1 MDRVIRDD
9 QDSPIVI
16 IGAGPCG
23 LAAARELD
31 RLGNPNWV
39 LLERAEAAGGLAAS
53 VRDGAG
59 FTWDL
64 GGHVVFSHFREFDA
78 VLREAM
84 GDDLLHHERSSYV
97 RFRNRWIPYP
107 FQNNLH
113 RLPQPVL
120 QECLDGLRDAQQQR
134 SSMSAPPNFAEWMPQ
149 VFGEGI
155 TRHFMRPYNLKVW
168 ATPLEMMSAAW
179 MAERV
184 AVVDYEHVLANTRQG
199 VDDTA
204 WGPNNR
210 FAFPRSGGTGEIF
223 RRVAEPLRNRIRYRS
238 PVVRVDPR
246 SRRVTV
252 ADGTALGYSALIS
265 TMPLDLLLTALTDV
279 PANVRDAG
287 GDLEHN
293 GVMMVGVGYEQPLSD
308 DKSWMYYPGADVP
321 FYRATNFAK
330 YAAANVPDSDV
341 GRYCSYMTE
350 TAYSPHKRI
359 DRSGLEDAVERG
371 LRTSGTVEG
380 TPRVASIHVEDIDYA
395 YPVPTTGRD
404 AALALI
410 QPWLTDQGIYSRG
423 RFGSWRYEHG
433 NMDHA
438 MKMGIDVAGK
448 VVAGTPETL
457 EP

>member
-1 MDRVIRDD
+1 MIRNDED
-9 QDSPIVI
+9 APIVI

-23 LAAARELD
+23 LASARELD
-31 RLGNPNWV
+31 RLGRPNWV
-39 LLERAEAAGGLAAS
+39 LLERADAAGGLAAS

-78 VLREAM
+78 VLHEAM
-84 GDDLLHHERSSYV
+84 RDDLLHHERSSYV
-97 RFRNRWIPYP
+97 RFRDRWVPYP
-107 FQNNLH
+107 FQRNLH

-120 QECLDGLRDAQQQR
+120 RECLDGLRDAQRQR
-134 SSMSAPPNFAEWMPQ
+134 GEMYTPANFAEWMLQ
-149 VFGEGI
+149 AFGEGI

-168 ATPLEMMSAAW
+168 ATPLELMSAAW

-184 AVVDYEHVLANTRQG
+184 AVVDYERVLANAQQG
-199 VDDTA
+199 VDDSA
-204 WGPNNR
+204 WGPNNC

-223 RRVAEPLRNRIRYRS
+223 RRVAEPLSGRIRYQA

-246 SRRVTV
+246 SRQVQV
-252 ADGTALGYSALIS
+252 ADGTVVRYSALIS
-265 TMPLDLLLTALTDV
+265 TMPLDVLLTALPCAPD
-279 PANVRDAG
+279 NVRDAG
-287 GDLEHN
+287 GVLEHS

-308 DKSWMYYPGADVP
+308 AKSWMYYPGADVP

-330 YAAANVPDSDV
+330 YASANVPDSDV
-341 GRYCSYMTE
+341 GRYCSYLTE
-350 TAYSPHKRI
+350 TAYSSYKPI
-359 DRSGLEDAVERG
+359 DRAGVEDAVEVG
-371 LRTSGTVEG
+371 LRASGTVDG
-380 TPRVASIHVEDIDYA
+380 RPRVASIHVEDIEYA

-410 QPWLTDQGIYSRG
+410 QPWLCDQRIYSRG

-438 MKMGIDVAGK
+438 MKMGIDIARRLVTGS
-448 VVAGTPETL
+448 PETL
-457 EP
+457 KS